1 MPEAADFDKTAPL
14 SLRSCHRCNQKKIR
28 CNKAQPCEGCVKTSS
43 ECVYPGPG
51 RAPRRKKRAL
61 KAELVSRVKKLEQ
74 ELRLLAKG
82 DATTSSEDAPPPCAS
97 GHEAQGTEDSR
108 DEGPKHGRLF
118 VKGSST
124 QYFTHEVLVNLVSQ
138 VEELKDLM
146 DFSGNDVPD
155 FEERLYS
162 DNDYSQKGIEFLFG
176 FSCMVASLEA
186 YHPSMTHSQILWKA
200 YQENVAP
207 VTMIFHQPT
216 LLKIMYKTA
225 ANKSYV
231 DHASEAVVF
240 AVYFA
245 AVTSMDTAECTEKL
259 AQDQLSLREYYKFA
273 TQQALSRAGFLQS
286 RSLAVLQAAVLFLTC
301 LRGPGDAYF
310 VWTMTGAIHRMAQGL
325 GLHRDGTSFGLSPF
339 DTEVRR
345 RLWWSIYLLDSRSSE
360 FQATDTQI
368 TEDHYDAKLPLNIND
383 SDMSPESNQAL
394 ESRVGFTE
402 MTFCLTRIEMT
413 IRYRRSV
420 LNSQGDG
427 NSSSSDKLRLLDERL
442 HDLEQ
447 IHSYL
452 RERYLKFC
460 DVTIPLQWA
469 TATIIRLALARSWL
483 TAHISQQAGTEK
495 IPSLEIKPDD
505 RKRDQLF
512 LTAIEV
518 VEFAVLLE
526 TDSRTSKWSWLFE
539 GYPQWQA
546 AAVVLMELC
555 VRPQTVETQRAWAV
569 VERAVTSWAS
579 RDFQEGSITM
589 KTVSCLMERAATVH
603 GHTWNIPYNNAA

>member
-1 MPEAADFDKTAPL
+1 MPEAADSDKSPAL

-61 KAELVSRVKKLEQ
+61 KAELVSRVKNLEQ

-82 DATTSSEDAPPPCAS
+82 GETTSEDAPPPCPS
-97 GHEAQGTEDSR
+97 DHEAQGAEDHR
-108 DEGPKHGRLF
+108 GEGSKHGKLF

-146 DFSGNDVPD
+146 GPPGNDVSEY
-155 FEERLYS
+155 EESLYG
-162 DNDYSQKGIEFLFG
+162 DDGFSQKGTQFLFG
-176 FSCMVASLEA
+176 FSCMAASLEA
-186 YHPSMTHSQILWKA
+186 FHPSMTHSQILWKA
-200 YQENVAP
+200 YQDNVAP

-216 LLKIMYKTA
+216 LLKTMYKAA
-225 ANKSYV
+225 ANNSYV

-245 AVTSMDTAECTEKL
+245 AVNSLDTEECAEML
-259 AQDQLSLREYYKFA
+259 AQDQSSLREYYKFA
-273 TQQALSRAGFLQS
+273 TQQALARAGFLQS
-286 RSLAVLQAAVLFLTC
+286 RSLTVLQAAVLFLTC

-325 GLHRDGTSFGLSPF
+325 GLHRDGTPFGLSPF
-339 DTEVRR
+339 DTEMRR

-360 FQATDTQI
+360 FHATDTQI
-368 TEDHYDAKLPLNIND
+368 TEDHYDTKIPLNIND
-383 SDMSPESNQAL
+383 SDISPESNQVP
-394 ESRVGFTE
+394 ESHVGFTE

-442 HDLEQ
+442 HGLEQ
-447 IHSYL
+447 IHGYL
-452 RERYLKFC
+452 RQRYLKFC
-460 DVTIPLQWA
+460 DVTVPLQWA

-483 TAHISQQAGTEK
+483 TAHISQRTGTEQ
-495 IPSLEIKPDD
+495 IPSLETMPDD
-505 RKRDQLF
+505 PKRDQLF

-518 VEFAVLLE
+518 VEFAHLLE

-555 VRPQTVETQRAWAV
+555 VRPQAAGTQRAWVV
-569 VERAVTSWAS
+569 VEKAVTSWVVK
-579 RDFQEGSITM
+579 DYQEGSITM
-589 KTVSCLMERAATVH
+589 KTVSCLMERAAAVH
-603 GHTWNIPYNNAA
+603 GYNWSISEINAA